1 MAVLLLVNMFT
12 ENVKPRG
19 RGRPAGRT
27 AQGAAAKKRLYDIA
41 IQSIARQGYAGTT
54 LRGIA
59 DEAGVSAGLLY
70 RYFPSK
76 QALVLALYDELS
88 ADYVREAAAM
98 PPGKWR
104 DRFTFALKASLRVLA
119 PHRVALRALIPVLIG
134 DPDEGIFAA
143 STAFSRRRVQEV
155 FERAVLGASD
165 APKPPLAEPLG
176 RVLYLAH
183 LAVLLWWLLDRSA
196 KQRATSALVSLAEQ
210 MLTPVSVALRLP
222 ALRRFVVSL
231 DELMREG
238 LVEPLPSK

>member
-1 MAVLLLVNMFT
+1 MFT

-19 RGRPAGRT
+19 RGRPAGQT

-41 IQSIARQGYAGTT
+41 IQSIARHGYAATT

-59 DEAGVSAGLLY
+59 DQADVSVGLLY

-98 PPGKWR
+98 PPGRWR
-104 DRFTFALKASLRVLA
+104 DRFAFALKTSLRVLA

-134 DPDEGIFAA
+134 DPDDGIFAA

-155 FERAVLGASD
+155 FERALLEASD
-165 APKPPLAEPLG
+165 APRSPLAEALG

-183 LAVLLWWLLDRSA
+183 LGVLLWWLLDRSA

-210 MLTPVSVALRLP
+210 MLPAVSVALRLP

-238 LVEPLPSK
+238 LVEPVPSR

>member
-1 MAVLLLVNMFT
+1 
-12 ENVKPRG
+12 
-19 RGRPAGRT
+19 
-27 AQGAAAKKRLYDIA
+27 
-41 IQSIARQGYAGTT
+41 
-54 LRGIA
+54 
-59 DEAGVSAGLLY
+59 
-70 RYFPSK
+70 
-76 QALVLALYDELS
+76 
-88 ADYVREAAAM
+88 M

-155 FERAVLGASD
+155 FERAVLEATD
-165 APKPPLAEPLG
+165 APKSPLAEALG

-183 LAVLLWWLLDRSA
+183 LGVLLWWLLDRSA
-196 KQRATSALVSLAEQ
+196 KQRATRRWSRSREQ
-210 MLTPVSVALRLP
+210 MLPAVSVALRLP

-238 LVEPLPSK
+238 LIEPAPSE